1 MPHFSKLFVIE
12 RDASSHDF
20 GVVLVQDGH
29 QVANFSR
36 PIAPRHHT
44 LAAYEWGLIGLVHA
58 VRHWRSY
65 LWGRR
70 FVVKTDHYS
79 LKYLLDQR
87 LATIPQNHWVGKLL
101 GFDFSVE
108 YRSGATNTV
117 VDALSRRNN
126 VDGELLEIS
135 APRFDFIAR
144 LRHAQATNPALV
156 AIHNEVHVGTRMAS
170 WAVVDDMVTYDGRLC
185 IPPAAPLLQE
195 ILAAV
200 HNNEHEGVHR
210 TLHRLQR
217 DFHFPNMCRL
227 VQDFVCTCAT
237 CQRYKSKHLHPVGL
251 LQPLPVPA
259 IVWADIGMDFVEALS
274 RVHGKTVIL
283 FVVDRFSKY
292 CHFIPLAHSYIVE
305 SVVQAFFTDIVR
317 LHGIPQSIVSDRDP
331 MFTSAFWR
339 ELMRLMGTKMHM
351 SSAFH
356 PKTDDQTKAANRVI
370 VMYLRCF
377 TSDRPRQWLRWLPWA
392 EYIYNTSYQSSLHET
407 SFWVVYS
414 HDPPSIR
421 SYEPVRLGWQR
432 WPRKWKIVRPSSLTS
447 AIA

>member
-1 MPHFSKLFVIE
+1 
-12 RDASSHDF
+12 
-20 GVVLVQDGH
+20 
-29 QVANFSR
+29 
-36 PIAPRHHT
+36 
-44 LAAYEWGLIGLVHA
+44 
-58 VRHWRSY
+58 
-65 LWGRR
+65 
-70 FVVKTDHYS
+70 
-79 LKYLLDQR
+79 
-87 LATIPQNHWVGKLL
+87 
-101 GFDFSVE
+101 
-108 YRSGATNTV
+108 
-117 VDALSRRNN
+117 
-126 VDGELLEIS
+126 
-135 APRFDFIAR
+135 
-144 LRHAQATNPALV
+144 
-156 AIHNEVHVGTRMAS
+156 
-170 WAVVDDMVTYDGRLC
+170 
-185 IPPAAPLLQE
+185 
-195 ILAAV
+195 
-200 HNNEHEGVHR
+200 
-210 TLHRLQR
+210 
-217 DFHFPNMCRL
+217 L

-237 CQRYKSKHLHPVGL
+237 CQRYKSEHLHPVGL